1 VVGGGPAGLEAA
13 RACAER
19 GHEVVLFEAANELG
33 GQVLIAAK
41 GSWRRDL
48 IGIVDWRVSELER
61 LGVDV
66 RCNAYAESGDV
77 LEEEPDVVII
87 ATGGL
92 PDLGW
97 IDGQEHCVSAWDVL
111 TGSVPL
117 GEEVIVYDGTGRHA
131 APLAAEQIAMS
142 DRQVSI
148 VALDSQLI
156 PELTYSERVL
166 WKKRVYE
173 LGIELTFDHRLRR
186 IEKRD
191 NRLLAVFANELT
203 DAELER
209 HCDQVVIE
217 HGTVPVVELFDELK
231 SQAAN
236 DGVTDIDAL
245 LTNSPQPLEI
255 NPDRHI
261 ELHRIGDAVT
271 SRDIHSAILDALRL
285 CAAI

>member
-1 VVGGGPAGLEAA
+1 
-13 RACAER
+13 
-19 GHEVVLFEAANELG
+19 
-33 GQVLIAAK
+33 VLIAAK

-142 DRQVSI
+142 GRQVSI

-156 PELTYSERVL
+156 PEVTYSERVL

-173 LGIELTFDHRLRR
+173 LGIELTFDNRLRR